1 MDEFE
6 IELKQDF
13 LTESTDLLESA
24 EMSFLNLE
32 NDRENMDI
40 LNEIFRLAHNLKGT
54 SQAVGFMQ
62 LSALT
67 HTAENLIL
75 KLKEGEL
82 KVTDEIVTTLL
93 VFKDKVYEIIEGLKE
108 DFNASFDFSALEDK
122 LVRICEHGSLSGEAT
137 AEEEMVVEPSIGEMQ
152 EQVEVHS
159 EHIEQFET
167 PSFEPAPVDEEEI
180 EPVNT
185 LEDDLA
191 RLEAELKQIAAE
203 PPKENQYS
211 DAALESLRELGM
223 DIPSDMEQA
232 KAPVAE
238 VSAAEP
244 VEVAP
249 TINPTPI
256 SQNKPAPKASS
267 GNGGDSGDSGNKP
280 SDSSAP
286 KKANGPEESI
296 RVKLSRIDQIN
307 NVIGELVILQT
318 VVSQRRFEFVQDE
331 LMNKSITMMSK
342 LFKEVQELAMSLRML
357 PIKSVFQKMNRIV
370 RDTSLKLEKDV
381 NLNLVGE
388 DTEVDKTVIE
398 KISDP
403 LVHIVRNAVDH
414 GLESPEA
421 RVASGKDKKGQI
433 ELMAF
438 HEGNNLV
445 IQITDDGKGIN
456 PDVIRRK
463 AIEKRIISEN
473 SNLTDQQI
481 IDMIFHPGFSTA
493 EKVTDVSGRGV
504 GMDVVKTNIE
514 ALGGQV
520 KLRSKV
526 GVGSSF
532 KIILP
537 LTLAII
543 EGVVVSA
550 DSEKFVIP
558 LSQISE
564 VSQVLPEDIESF
576 SGGTKL
582 FKLRGEVLPLFFVN
596 HKIGKPIAE
605 QKRFTTIIVRGLDY
619 PFGVVVDDIL
629 NQQQVVIKKLGED
642 ILNKK
647 GMMGSAIMADGLPAL
662 ILDVL
667 ELYRDDLKRNKSFE
681 KQKTRNMAKAA

>member
-93 VFKDKVYEIIEGLKE
+93 EFKDKVFEIIEGLKE
-108 DFNASFDFSALEDK
+108 DFNASFDFTELEQK
-122 LVRICEHGSLSGEAT
+122 LVKICENGSLSGDVP
-137 AEEEMVVEPSIGEMQ
+137 AEETVVEPSIGEIQ
-152 EQVEVHS
+152 AQAEVHS

-167 PSFEPAPVDEEEI
+167 QQFVPAPIEEEQQA
-180 EPVNT
+180 PVST

-191 RLEAELKQIAAE
+191 RLEEELKQIAAE
-203 PPKENQYS
+203 PPKDNQYS

-223 DIPSDMEQA
+223 DIPDDMM
-232 KAPVAE
+232 
-238 VSAAEP
+238 STSEP
-244 VEVAP
+244 VESVAAVSDSV
-249 TINPTPI
+249 PTPI
-256 SQNKPAPKASS
+256 KDAAPVPQAGTGGGNS
-267 GNGGDSGDSGNKP
+267 GNSGNKP
-280 SDSSAP
+280 ADSGAA
-286 KKANGPEESI
+286 KKSNGPEESI

-388 DTEVDKTVIE
+388 ETEVDKTVIE

-414 GLESPEA
+414 GLESSEA
-421 RVASGKDKKGQI
+421 REIAGKDKKGQI

-456 PDVIRRK
+456 PEVIRKK
-463 AIEKRIISEN
+463 AIEKGIITEN

-550 DSEKFVIP
+550 DNEKFVIP

-596 HKIGKPIAE
+596 QKIGKPVAE

-647 GMMGSAIMADGLPAL
+647 GMLGSAIMADGLPAL

-681 KQKTRNMAKAA
+681 KHKTRKMAKAA